1 MRRLGLALL
10 LTVTATAM
18 AEVQVQVQVREAKMR
33 LPPGNLPAA
42 GYFSPTAAVRQWCR
56 RERAALTSPR

>member
-18 AEVQVQVQVREAKMR
+18 AEVQVQVREAKMR